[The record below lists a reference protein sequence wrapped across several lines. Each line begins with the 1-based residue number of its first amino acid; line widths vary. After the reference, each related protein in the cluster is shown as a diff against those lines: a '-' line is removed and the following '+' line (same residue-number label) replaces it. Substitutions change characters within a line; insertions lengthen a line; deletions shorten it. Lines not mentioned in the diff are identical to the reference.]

1 MEINN
6 IKLKNKK
13 NTNIFLIDSFD
24 GEYEIHSDIIV
35 KYNIAKGYVDD
46 KKFMS
51 AKQESD
57 VLIAFNLATK
67 YVSAKIKNEK
77 QIKDYLLK
85 KGFEFY
91 VIKLVIEKLKE
102 YKIVDDNLYTQSYI
116 NSNKNFSKNKLKQ
129 KLFSSGIKSDMI
141 EENLENVDDFSS
153 CLNNALKF
161 LKNKE
166 KTNETKE
173 KLFRRLQYLGYGW
186 ETIKSVLNK
195 INFEED

>member
-13 NTNIFLIDSFD
+13 NTNIFLIDSSD

-35 KYNIAKGYVDD
+35 KYNISKGYVDD